1 MNTRTLSP
9 EDYWRAVVSRKWFVI
24 SAILVS
30 LSIAGVVCALM
41 PKIYQ
46 SATKMWFEGAK
57 IEESI
62 VSGPTPAGSG
72 YSPTLDDRVME
83 VRQFVMGR
91 KTLGQIAGE
100 FGLFGY
106 EKDHPD
112 ASESENAIRA
122 MRGSIKVE
130 PTKDKLFITLSFSN
144 EDPIIAR
151 DVTTRLSDLF
161 IEETLKDRE
170 RGVEAAEDFLGLE
183 LKHAKAELEVKEKII
198 SEFKQQHLG
207 ELPQQI
213 DANLR
218 KLDRLQDDMRS
229 QSEQAQN
236 LANRL
241 AQIDKSIKD
250 YEETGEIS
258 SDSPVGGSSKRNKDP
273 RLGRIKELER
283 RLVELSSI
291 YKETYPDLVQVKEE
305 IKKLREMTSAQY
317 RDLLPDSEGVE
328 EPAAGKKS
336 KRKAI
341 DPYHAELL
349 KQREEIVLE
358 LDAVKRHQAHIS
370 SEISQYE
377 RRVEHTPEREQK
389 LKTLERDYE
398 NLQKNYQSLLDKKL
412 SAGMQK
418 SLAQGR
424 KGAKF
429 SIVDPAYTP
438 VVPVVPNI
446 PLIMAAGLVLGC
458 ALGFGGAVGLEL
470 MGRGFRSA
478 EEVEL
483 TLGLPV
489 IASIPLYESAFG
501 GSMQTVRALSGKSR
515 NAAVLLPRYG
525 KQGESLEIS
534 GGLPVASVSKSRGA
548 NGKLND
554 PTPGLE
560 LVSMW
565 RPLSFVAEQYR
576 VAATRLELMTGDRK
590 STAIVVTSA
599 VMGEGKSSTALNLGY
614 VLAKDLDRRTIVIDC
629 DLKRPMQHIYAGVW
643 QQPGLAEVLRGTKVV
658 EDCLQRLGEA
668 GPWILTAGAVGDNP
682 LALSKMHQLADL
694 IAELKEKFD
703 YVIIDAP
710 PVLPLADMQVLASM
724 GDLLAYVVKASM
736 TGRDVVQKALRVIGD
751 TANVGII
758 LNGLDAHTTPYYMQQ
773 EYYREAHH
781 EQLK

>member
-1 MNTRTLSP
+1 MNMRTLSP
-9 EDYWRAVVSRKWFVI
+9 EDYWRAVVSRKWLVI

-30 LSIAGVVCALM
+30 LSIAGAVCALM
-41 PKIYQ
+41 PKVYQ

-57 IEESI
+57 IQESI
-62 VSGPTPAGSG
+62 VSGPNPAGMG

-106 EKDHPD
+106 ENDRPES
-112 ASESENAIRA
+112 AESENAIRA

-151 DVTTRLSDLF
+151 DVTSRLSDLF

-183 LKHAKAELEVKEKII
+183 LKHAKSELEAKEKII
-198 SEFKQQHLG
+198 SEFKQLHLG

-218 KLDRLQDDMRS
+218 KLDRLQEDMRS
-229 QSEQAQN
+229 QSEQSQS
-236 LANRL
+236 LASRL
-241 AQIDKSIKD
+241 VQIDKSIKD
-250 YEETGEIS
+250 YEETGEIG
-258 SDSPVGGSSKRNKDP
+258 SDSPVAGASKRNKDP

-283 RLVELSSI
+283 RLVELSSM

-305 IKKLREMTSAQY
+305 IRKLKEMTSAQY
-317 RDLLPDSEGVE
+317 RDLLPESDEVD
-328 EPAAGKKS
+328 EPIATKKS

-349 KQREEIVLE
+349 KQREDIVLE
-358 LDAVKRHQAHIS
+358 LDAVKRRQAHIS
-370 SEISQYE
+370 VEIAQYE
-377 RRVEHTPEREQK
+377 RRVERTPEREQK

-446 PLIMAAGLVLGC
+446 PIIMAAGLVLGC

-478 EEVEL
+478 EEVEI

-501 GSMQTVRALSGKSR
+501 GSMQTVRALS
-515 NAAVLLPRYG
+515 
-525 KQGESLEIS
+525 
-534 GGLPVASVSKSRGA
+534 KSRGSA
-548 NGKLND
+548 LMLPGNPQKGVEESVVGGLTATTLRSRGQNGQLHN

-643 QQPGLAEVLRGTKVV
+643 QHPGLVEVLRGTKIV
-658 EDCLQRLGEA
+658 EDCIQRVGES
-668 GPWILTAGAVGDNP
+668 GPWILPAGAVGDNP

-694 IAELKEKFD
+694 ITDLKERFD

-736 TGRDVVQKALRVIGD
+736 TGRDVVQKALKAIGD
-751 TANVGII
+751 TTNVGII

>member
-1 MNTRTLSP
+1 M
-9 EDYWRAVVSRKWFVI
+9 
-24 SAILVS
+24 
-30 LSIAGVVCALM
+30 
-41 PKIYQ
+41 
-46 SATKMWFEGAK
+46 
-57 IEESI
+57 
-62 VSGPTPAGSG
+62 
-72 YSPTLDDRVME
+72 
-83 VRQFVMGR
+83 
-91 KTLGQIAGE
+91 
-100 FGLFGY
+100 
-106 EKDHPD
+106 
-112 ASESENAIRA
+112 
-122 MRGSIKVE
+122 
-130 PTKDKLFITLSFSN
+130 
-144 EDPIIAR
+144 
-151 DVTTRLSDLF
+151 
-161 IEETLKDRE
+161 
-170 RGVEAAEDFLGLE
+170 
-183 LKHAKAELEVKEKII
+183 
-198 SEFKQQHLG
+198 
-207 ELPQQI
+207 
-213 DANLR
+213 
-218 KLDRLQDDMRS
+218 
-229 QSEQAQN
+229 
-236 LANRL
+236 
-241 AQIDKSIKD
+241 
-250 YEETGEIS
+250 
-258 SDSPVGGSSKRNKDP
+258 
-273 RLGRIKELER
+273 
-283 RLVELSSI
+283 

-305 IKKLREMTSAQY
+305 IRKLKEMTSAQY
-317 RDLLPDSEGVE
+317 RDLLPESDEAD
-328 EPAAGKKS
+328 EPIATKKS

-349 KQREEIVLE
+349 KQRDDIVLE
-358 LDAVKRHQAHIS
+358 LDAVKRRQGHIS
-370 SEISQYE
+370 SEIAQYE

-446 PLIMAAGLVLGC
+446 PIIMAAGLVLGC

-478 EEVEL
+478 EEVEV

-515 NAAVLLPRYG
+515 ASALLLPGGTQKGTDDAVGGALTTAAVR
-525 KQGESLEIS
+525 
-534 GGLPVASVSKSRGA
+534 SRGQ
-548 NGKLND
+548 NGQLHN

-643 QQPGLAEVLRGTKVV
+643 QHPGLVEVLRGTKVV
-658 EDCLQRLGEA
+658 EDCVQRLGESTA
-668 GPWILTAGAVGDNP
+668 LNLGYVLAKDLDRRTIVIDCDLKRPMQHIYAGVWQHPGLVEVLRGTKVVEDCVQRLGESGPWILPAGAVGDNP
-682 LALSKMHQLADL
+682 LALSKMHQLAEL
-694 IAELKEKFD
+694 ITDLKEKFD

-736 TGRDVVQKALRVIGD
+736 TGRDVVQKALKAIGD
-751 TANVGII
+751 TTNVGII

>member
-9 EDYWRAVVSRKWFVI
+9 EDYWRAVVSRKWLVI
-24 SAILVS
+24 SAVLVS
-30 LSIAGVVCALM
+30 LSLAGVVCALM
-41 PKIYQ
+41 AKVYQ
-46 SATKMWFEGAK
+46 SSTKMWFEGAK

-62 VSGPTPAGSG
+62 VSGPSPGGTYA
-72 YSPTLDDRVME
+72 PTLEDRVME

-106 EKDHPD
+106 DKDHPD
-112 ASESENAIRA
+112 AAGSENAIRA
-122 MRGSIKVE
+122 MRGSVKVE
-130 PTKDKLFITLSFSN
+130 PTKDKLFITLSFMN

-151 DVTTRLSDLF
+151 DVTSRLSDLF

-183 LKHAKAELEVKEKII
+183 LKHAKAELEIKEKII

-236 LANRL
+236 LVNRL
-241 AQIDKSIKD
+241 GQIDKSIKD
-250 YEETGEIS
+250 YEETGEV
-258 SDSPVGGSSKRNKDP
+258 SDSGGAVKRNKDP

-283 RLVELSSI
+283 RLVELSSM

-317 RDLLPDSEGVE
+317 RDLLPDTDTAE
-328 EPAAGKKS
+328 EPTVAKRS
-336 KRKAI
+336 RRKAI

-349 KQREEIVLE
+349 KQRDDIVLE
-358 LDAVKRHQAHIS
+358 LDSVKRRQAHIS
-370 SEISQYE
+370 VEISQYE
-377 RRVEHTPEREQK
+377 RRVEHTPEREQR

-438 VVPVVPNI
+438 LVPVVPNI
-446 PLIMAAGLVLGC
+446 PLIMLAGLGLGC

-478 EEVEL
+478 EEVEI

-501 GSMQTVRALSGKSR
+501 GTMQTVRALSGKTRASTL
-515 NAAVLLPRYG
+515 LLP
-525 KQGESLEIS
+525 GEEKPGEDRRIV
-534 GGLPVASVSKSRGA
+534 GGLPVTAATKHRLQ
-548 NGKLND
+548 NGQLHN

-614 VLAKDLDRRTIVIDC
+614 VLAKDLDRRTIIIDC

-643 QQPGLAEVLRGTKVV
+643 QQPGLAEVLRGTKVI
-658 EDCLQRLGEA
+658 EDCLQRLGDV

-682 LALSKMHQLADL
+682 LALSKMHQLANL
-694 IAELKEKFD
+694 ITELKEKFD

-724 GDLLAYVVKASM
+724 ADLLAYVVKASM
-736 TGRDVVQKALRVIGD
+736 TGRDVVQKALKAIGD
-751 TANVGII
+751 TTNVGII

>member
-9 EDYWRAVVSRKWFVI
+9 EDYWRAVVSRKWLVI
-24 SAILVS
+24 SAVLVS
-30 LSIAGVVCALM
+30 LSLAGVICALM
-41 PKIYQ
+41 AKVYQ
-46 SATKMWFEGAK
+46 SSTKMWFEGAK

-62 VSGPTPAGSG
+62 VSGPSPGGA
-72 YSPTLDDRVME
+72 YAPTLDDRVME

-112 ASESENAIRA
+112 AAVSENAIRA
-122 MRGSIKVE
+122 MRGSVKVE
-130 PTKDKLFITLSFSN
+130 PTKDKLFITLSFMN

-151 DVTTRLSDLF
+151 DVTSRLSDLF

-236 LANRL
+236 LVSRL
-241 AQIDKSIKD
+241 SQIDKSIKD
-250 YEETGEIS
+250 YEETGEIN
-258 SDSPVGGSSKRNKDP
+258 DSPTGGSTKRNKDP

-283 RLVELSSI
+283 RLVELSSM

-317 RDLLPDSEGVE
+317 RDLLPDSEGTE
-328 EPAAGKKS
+328 EPLTAKRS
-336 KRKAI
+336 KRKAL

-349 KQREEIVLE
+349 KQRDEIVLE
-358 LDAVKRHQAHIS
+358 LDSVKRRQAHIS
-370 SEISQYE
+370 MEISQYE
-377 RRVEHTPEREQK
+377 RRVEHTPEREQR

-438 VVPVVPNI
+438 LVPVVPNI
-446 PLIMAAGLVLGC
+446 PLIMVAGLGLGC
-458 ALGFGGAVGLEL
+458 VLGFGAAVGLEL

-478 EEVEL
+478 EEVEI

-501 GSMQTVRALSGKSR
+501 GTMQTVRALSGKSR
-515 NAAVLLPRYG
+515 TSTLLLPGQEKPDEDRRMV
-525 KQGESLEIS
+525 
-534 GGLPVASVSKSRGA
+534 GGLPVTAATKQRIQ
-548 NGKLND
+548 NGQLHN

-614 VLAKDLDRRTIVIDC
+614 VLAKDLDRRTIIIDC

-643 QQPGLAEVLRGTKVV
+643 QQPGLAEVLRGTKVI
-658 EDCLQRLGEA
+658 EDCLQRLGDV
-668 GPWILTAGAVGDNP
+668 GPWILTAGAVGENP

-694 IAELKEKFD
+694 ITELKEKFD

-724 GDLLAYVVKASM
+724 ADLLAYVVKASM
-736 TGRDVVQKALRVIGD
+736 TGRDVVQKALKAIGD
-751 TANVGII
+751 TSNVGII

>member
-9 EDYWRAVVSRKWFVI
+9 EDYWRAVVSRKWLVI

-41 PKIYQ
+41 PKTYM

-62 VSGPTPAGSG
+62 VSGPNPSGVGYTPS
-72 YSPTLDDRVME
+72 LDDRVME

-106 EKDHPD
+106 EKEHQD
-112 ASESENAIRA
+112 APESENAVRA

-130 PTKDKLFITLSFSN
+130 PTKDKLFITLSFSS

-151 DVTTRLSDLF
+151 DVTSRLSDLF

-218 KLDRLQDDMRS
+218 KLDRLQEDMRS
-229 QSEQAQN
+229 QGEQSQS

-241 AQIDKSIKD
+241 VQIDKSIKD
-250 YEETGEIS
+250 YEETGEVS
-258 SDSPVGGSSKRNKDP
+258 NDSLPGGSTKRSKDP

-283 RLVELSSI
+283 RLVELSSV
-291 YKETYPDLVQVKEE
+291 YKDTYPDLVQVKEE
-305 IKKLREMTSAQY
+305 IKRLKEMTSAQY
-317 RDLLPDSEGVE
+317 RDLLPESEE
-328 EPAAGKKS
+328 ADEPAGVKRT
-336 KRKAI
+336 KRKVI

-358 LDAVKRHQAHIS
+358 LDAVKRRQAHIS
-370 SEISQYE
+370 GEIAQYE

-478 EEVEL
+478 EEIEV

-501 GSMQTVRALSGKSR
+501 GSMQTVRALTGKSR
-515 NAAVLLPRYG
+515 ASALLPVSA
-525 KQGESLEIS
+525 KQGGEDHQVTGSLIATPGRIR
-534 GGLPVASVSKSRGA
+534 GG
-548 NGKLND
+548 NGQLHN

-643 QQPGLAEVLRGTKVV
+643 QHPGLVEVLRGTKAV
-658 EDCLQRLGEA
+658 EDCVQRLGEA
-668 GPWILTAGAVGDNP
+668 GPWILPAGAVGDNP

-736 TGRDVVQKALRVIGD
+736 TGRDVVQKALKAIGD
-751 TANVGII
+751 TTNVGII

>member
-9 EDYWRAVVSRKWFVI
+9 EDYWRAVVSRKWLVI

-30 LSIAGVVCALM
+30 LSIAGAVCALM
-41 PKIYQ
+41 PKMYQ

-62 VSGPTPAGSG
+62 VSGPNPAGI

-106 EKDHPD
+106 ERDHPEG
-112 ASESENAIRA
+112 AESENAVRA

-151 DVTTRLSDLF
+151 DVTSRLSDLF

-183 LKHAKAELEVKEKII
+183 LKHAKSELEAKEKVI
-198 SEFKQQHLG
+198 SEFKQLHLG

-218 KLDRLQDDMRS
+218 KLDRLQEDMRS
-229 QSEQAQN
+229 QSEQSQS
-236 LANRL
+236 LASRL
-241 AQIDKSIKD
+241 VQIDKSIKD
-250 YEETGEIS
+250 YEETGEIG
-258 SDSPVGGSSKRNKDP
+258 SDSPAGGASKRNKDP

-283 RLVELSSI
+283 RLVELSSM

-305 IKKLREMTSAQY
+305 IRKLKEMTSAQY
-317 RDLLPDSEGVE
+317 RDLLPESDEAD
-328 EPAAGKKS
+328 EPSATKKS

-349 KQREEIVLE
+349 KQREDIVLE
-358 LDAVKRHQAHIS
+358 LDAVKRRQAHIS

-446 PLIMAAGLVLGC
+446 PIIMAAGLVLGC

-478 EEVEL
+478 EEVEV

-501 GSMQTVRALSGKSR
+501 GSMQTVRALSGKNRAS
-515 NAAVLLPRYG
+515 ALLLPGNTQRSG
-525 KQGESLEIS
+525 DDTPMS
-534 GGLPVASVSKSRGA
+534 GGLTAPSIRGRGQ
-548 NGKLND
+548 NGQLHS

-643 QQPGLAEVLRGTKVV
+643 QHPGLVEVLRGTKVV
-658 EDCLQRLGEA
+658 EDCVQRLGES
-668 GPWILTAGAVGDNP
+668 GPWILPAGSVGDNP

-694 IAELKEKFD
+694 ITDLKEKFD

-736 TGRDVVQKALRVIGD
+736 TGRDVVQKALKAIGD
-751 TANVGII
+751 TTNVGVI

>member
-1 MNTRTLSP
+1 
-9 EDYWRAVVSRKWFVI
+9 
-24 SAILVS
+24 
-30 LSIAGVVCALM
+30 
-41 PKIYQ
+41 
-46 SATKMWFEGAK
+46 
-57 IEESI
+57 
-62 VSGPTPAGSG
+62 
-72 YSPTLDDRVME
+72 
-83 VRQFVMGR
+83 
-91 KTLGQIAGE
+91 
-100 FGLFGY
+100 
-106 EKDHPD
+106 
-112 ASESENAIRA
+112 
-122 MRGSIKVE
+122 
-130 PTKDKLFITLSFSN
+130 
-144 EDPIIAR
+144 
-151 DVTTRLSDLF
+151 
-161 IEETLKDRE
+161 
-170 RGVEAAEDFLGLE
+170 
-183 LKHAKAELEVKEKII
+183 
-198 SEFKQQHLG
+198 
-207 ELPQQI
+207 
-213 DANLR
+213 
-218 KLDRLQDDMRS
+218 
-229 QSEQAQN
+229 
-236 LANRL
+236 
-241 AQIDKSIKD
+241 
-250 YEETGEIS
+250 
-258 SDSPVGGSSKRNKDP
+258 
-273 RLGRIKELER
+273 
-283 RLVELSSI
+283 
-291 YKETYPDLVQVKEE
+291 
-305 IKKLREMTSAQY
+305 MTSAQY
-317 RDLLPDSEGVE
+317 RDLLPESDETD
-328 EPAAGKKS
+328 EPIANKKS

-349 KQREEIVLE
+349 KQREDIVLE
-358 LDAVKRHQAHIS
+358 LEAVKRRQAHIS

-446 PLIMAAGLVLGC
+446 PIIMAAGLALGC

-478 EEVEL
+478 EEVEV

-501 GSMQTVRALSGKSR
+501 GSMQTVRALSGKNRAS
-515 NAAVLLPRYG
+515 ALMLPSSNQKAG
-525 KQGESLEIS
+525 NDLDIAGSLAPS
-534 GGLPVASVSKSRGA
+534 ARSRGQ
-548 NGKLND
+548 NGQLHS

-643 QQPGLAEVLRGTKVV
+643 QHPGLVEVLRGTKVI
-658 EDCLQRLGEA
+658 EDCVQRLGES
-668 GPWILTAGAVGDNP
+668 GPWILPAGAVGDNP

-694 IAELKEKFD
+694 VTELKEKFD

-736 TGRDVVQKALRVIGD
+736 TGRDVVQKALKAIGD
-751 TANVGII
+751 TTNVGVI

>member
-9 EDYWRAVVSRKWFVI
+9 EDYWRAVVSRKWLVI

-30 LSIAGVVCALM
+30 LSIAGAVCALM
-41 PKIYQ
+41 PKMYQ

-62 VSGPTPAGSG
+62 VSGPNPAGI

-106 EKDHPD
+106 EKDHPEG
-112 ASESENAIRA
+112 AESENAVRA

-151 DVTTRLSDLF
+151 DVTSRLSDLF

-183 LKHAKAELEVKEKII
+183 LKHAKSELEAKEKVI
-198 SEFKQQHLG
+198 SEFKQLHLG

-218 KLDRLQDDMRS
+218 KLDRLQEDMRS
-229 QSEQAQN
+229 QSEQSQS
-236 LANRL
+236 LASRL
-241 AQIDKSIKD
+241 VQIDKSIKD
-250 YEETGEIS
+250 YEETGEIG
-258 SDSPVGGSSKRNKDP
+258 SDSPAGGASKRNKDP

-283 RLVELSSI
+283 RLVELSSM

-305 IKKLREMTSAQY
+305 IRKLKEMTSAQY
-317 RDLLPDSEGVE
+317 RDLLPESDEAD
-328 EPAAGKKS
+328 EPSATKKS

-349 KQREEIVLE
+349 KQREDIVLE
-358 LDAVKRHQAHIS
+358 LDAVKRRQAHIS

-446 PLIMAAGLVLGC
+446 PIIMAAGLVLGC

-478 EEVEL
+478 EEVEV

-501 GSMQTVRALSGKSR
+501 GSMQTVRALSGKNRAS
-515 NAAVLLPRYG
+515 ALLLPGNTQRSG
-525 KQGESLEIS
+525 DDTPMS
-534 GGLPVASVSKSRGA
+534 GGLTAPSIRGRGQ
-548 NGKLND
+548 NGQLHS

-643 QQPGLAEVLRGTKVV
+643 QHPGLVEVLRGTKVV
-658 EDCLQRLGEA
+658 EDCVQRLGES
-668 GPWILTAGAVGDNP
+668 GPWILPAGSVGDNP

-694 IAELKEKFD
+694 ITDLKEKFD

-736 TGRDVVQKALRVIGD
+736 TGRDVVQKALKAIGD
-751 TANVGII
+751 TTNVGVI

>member
-1 MNTRTLSP
+1 M
-9 EDYWRAVVSRKWFVI
+9 
-24 SAILVS
+24 
-30 LSIAGVVCALM
+30 
-41 PKIYQ
+41 
-46 SATKMWFEGAK
+46 
-57 IEESI
+57 
-62 VSGPTPAGSG
+62 SGPNPAGI

-106 EKDHPD
+106 EKDHPEG
-112 ASESENAIRA
+112 AESENAVRA

-151 DVTTRLSDLF
+151 DVTSRLSDLF

-183 LKHAKAELEVKEKII
+183 LKHAKSELEAKEKVI
-198 SEFKQQHLG
+198 SEFKQLHLG

-218 KLDRLQDDMRS
+218 KLDRLQEDMRS
-229 QSEQAQN
+229 QSEQSQS
-236 LANRL
+236 LASRL
-241 AQIDKSIKD
+241 VQIDKSIKD
-250 YEETGEIS
+250 YEETGEIG
-258 SDSPVGGSSKRNKDP
+258 SDSPAGGASKRNKDP

-283 RLVELSSI
+283 RLVELSSM

-305 IKKLREMTSAQY
+305 IRKLKEMTSAQY
-317 RDLLPDSEGVE
+317 RDLLPESDEAD
-328 EPAAGKKS
+328 EPSATKKS

-349 KQREEIVLE
+349 KQREDIVLE
-358 LDAVKRHQAHIS
+358 LDAVKRRQAHIS

-446 PLIMAAGLVLGC
+446 PIIMAAGLVLGC

-478 EEVEL
+478 EEVEV

-501 GSMQTVRALSGKSR
+501 GSMQTVRALSGKNRAS
-515 NAAVLLPRYG
+515 ALLLPGNTQRSG
-525 KQGESLEIS
+525 DDTPMS
-534 GGLPVASVSKSRGA
+534 GGLTAPSIRGRGQ
-548 NGKLND
+548 NGQLHS

-643 QQPGLAEVLRGTKVV
+643 QHPGLVEVLRGTKVV
-658 EDCLQRLGEA
+658 EDCVQRLGES
-668 GPWILTAGAVGDNP
+668 GPWILPAGAVGDSP

-694 IAELKEKFD
+694 ITDLKEKFD

-736 TGRDVVQKALRVIGD
+736 TGRDVVQKALKAIGD
-751 TANVGII
+751 TTNVGVI

>member
-9 EDYWRAVVSRKWFVI
+9 EDYWRAVVSRKWLVV

-30 LSIAGVVCALM
+30 LSIAGAVCALM
-41 PKIYQ
+41 PKMYQ

-62 VSGPTPAGSG
+62 VSGPNPAGI

-106 EKDHPD
+106 EKDHPEG
-112 ASESENAIRA
+112 AESENAVRA

-151 DVTTRLSDLF
+151 DVTSRLSDLF

-183 LKHAKAELEVKEKII
+183 LKHAKSELEAKEKVI
-198 SEFKQQHLG
+198 SEFKQLHLG

-218 KLDRLQDDMRS
+218 KLDRLQEDMRS
-229 QSEQAQN
+229 QSEQSQS
-236 LANRL
+236 LASRL
-241 AQIDKSIKD
+241 VQIDKSIKD
-250 YEETGEIS
+250 YEETGEIG
-258 SDSPVGGSSKRNKDP
+258 SDSPAGGASKRNKDP

-283 RLVELSSI
+283 RLVELSSM

-305 IKKLREMTSAQY
+305 IRKLKEMTSAQY
-317 RDLLPDSEGVE
+317 RDLLPESDEAD
-328 EPAAGKKS
+328 EPSATKKS

-349 KQREEIVLE
+349 KQREDIVLE
-358 LDAVKRHQAHIS
+358 LDAVKRRQAHIS

-446 PLIMAAGLVLGC
+446 PIIMAAGLVLGC

-478 EEVEL
+478 EEVEV

-501 GSMQTVRALSGKSR
+501 GSMQTVRALSGKNRAS
-515 NAAVLLPRYG
+515 ALLLPGNTQRSG
-525 KQGESLEIS
+525 DDTPMS
-534 GGLPVASVSKSRGA
+534 GGLTAPSIRGRGQ
-548 NGKLND
+548 NGQLHS

-643 QQPGLAEVLRGTKVV
+643 QHPGLVEVLRGTKVV
-658 EDCLQRLGEA
+658 EDCVQRLGES
-668 GPWILTAGAVGDNP
+668 GPWILPAGSVGDNP

-694 IAELKEKFD
+694 ITDLKEKFD

-736 TGRDVVQKALRVIGD
+736 TGRDVVQKALKAIGD
-751 TANVGII
+751 TTNVGVI

>member
-9 EDYWRAVVSRKWFVI
+9 EDYWRAVVSRKWLVI
-24 SAILVS
+24 SAVLVS

-41 PKIYQ
+41 PKVYQ

-62 VSGPTPAGSG
+62 VSGPNPAGGG
-72 YSPTLDDRVME
+72 YVPTLEDRVME

-122 MRGSIKVE
+122 MRGSVKVE
-130 PTKDKLFITLSFSN
+130 PTKDKLFITLSFLN

-151 DVTTRLSDLF
+151 DVTSRLSDLF

-241 AQIDKSIKD
+241 SQIDKSIKD
-250 YEETGEIS
+250 YEETGEV
-258 SDSPVGGSSKRNKDP
+258 SDSPAGGSLKRNKDP

-283 RLVELSSI
+283 RLVELSSM

-317 RDLLPDSEGVE
+317 RDLLPDSEGTE
-328 EPAAGKKS
+328 EPSGAKKS

-349 KQREEIVLE
+349 KQREDIVLE
-358 LDAVKRHQAHIS
+358 LEAVKRHQAHIS
-370 SEISQYE
+370 VEISQYE
-377 RRVEHTPEREQK
+377 RRVEHTPEREQR

-446 PLIMAAGLVLGC
+446 PLIMLAGLVLGC

-478 EEVEL
+478 EEVEI

-501 GSMQTVRALSGKSR
+501 GTMQTVRALSGKNRST
-515 NAAVLLPRYG
+515 ALLLPGHG
-525 KQGESLEIS
+525 KQDEDLKGA
-534 GGLPVASVSKSRGA
+534 GGLPTATVGKHKIQ
-548 NGKLND
+548 NGQLHN

-614 VLAKDLDRRTIVIDC
+614 VLAKDLDRKTIVIDC

-643 QQPGLAEVLRGTKVV
+643 QQPGLAEVLRGTRVV
-658 EDCLQRLGEA
+658 EDCLQRLGDV

-694 IAELKEKFD
+694 ITELKGKFD

-724 GDLLAYVVKASM
+724 ADLLAYVVKASM
-736 TGRDVVQKALRVIGD
+736 TGRDVVQKALKAIGD

>member
-1 MNTRTLSP
+1 MNMRTLSP
-9 EDYWRAVVSRKWFVI
+9 EDYWRAVVSRKWLVI
-24 SAILVS
+24 SAVLVS
-30 LSIAGVVCALM
+30 LSIAGVACALM
-41 PKIYQ
+41 AKVYQ
-46 SATKMWFEGAK
+46 SSTKMWFEGAK

-62 VSGPTPAGSG
+62 VSGPSPGGA
-72 YSPTLDDRVME
+72 YAPTLEDRVME

-112 ASESENAIRA
+112 AAGSENAIRA
-122 MRGSIKVE
+122 MRGSVKVE

-151 DVTTRLSDLF
+151 DVTSRLSDLF

-218 KLDRLQDDMRS
+218 KLDRLQDDRRS

-241 AQIDKSIKD
+241 SQVDKSIKD
-250 YEETGEIS
+250 YEETGEV
-258 SDSPVGGSSKRNKDP
+258 SDSPMGGSVKRNKDP

-283 RLVELSSI
+283 RLVELSSM

-317 RDLLPDSEGVE
+317 RDLLPDSEGTE
-328 EPAAGKKS
+328 EPSGAKKS

-349 KQREEIVLE
+349 KQREEILLE
-358 LDAVKRHQAHIS
+358 LDSVKRHQAHIS
-370 SEISQYE
+370 LEISQYE
-377 RRVEHTPEREQK
+377 RRVEHTPEREQR

-478 EEVEL
+478 EEIEV

-501 GSMQTVRALSGKSR
+501 GTMQTVRALSGKSR
-515 NAAVLLPRYG
+515 AATLLLPGQER
-525 KQGESLEIS
+525 QAEDPRMA
-534 GGLPVASVSKSRGA
+534 GGLPITAATKHRLQ
-548 NGKLND
+548 NGQFHN

-614 VLAKDLDRRTIVIDC
+614 VLAKDLDRRTIIIDC

-643 QQPGLAEVLRGTKVV
+643 QQPGLAEVLRGTKVM
-658 EDCLQRLGEA
+658 EDCLQRLGDV

-694 IAELKEKFD
+694 ITELKEKFD

-724 GDLLAYVVKASM
+724 ADLLAYVVKASM
-736 TGRDVVQKALRVIGD
+736 TGRDVVQKALKAIGD
-751 TANVGII
+751 TTNVGII

>member
-1 MNTRTLSP
+1 M
-9 EDYWRAVVSRKWFVI
+9 
-24 SAILVS
+24 
-30 LSIAGVVCALM
+30 
-41 PKIYQ
+41 
-46 SATKMWFEGAK
+46 
-57 IEESI
+57 
-62 VSGPTPAGSG
+62 SGPNPAGI

-106 EKDHPD
+106 EKDHPEG
-112 ASESENAIRA
+112 AESENAVRA

-151 DVTTRLSDLF
+151 DVTSRLSDLF

-183 LKHAKAELEVKEKII
+183 LKHAKSELEAKEKVI
-198 SEFKQQHLG
+198 SEFKQLHLG

-218 KLDRLQDDMRS
+218 KLDRLQEDMRS
-229 QSEQAQN
+229 QSEQSQS
-236 LANRL
+236 LASRL
-241 AQIDKSIKD
+241 VQIDKSIKD
-250 YEETGEIS
+250 YEETGEIG
-258 SDSPVGGSSKRNKDP
+258 SDSPAGGASKRNKDP

-283 RLVELSSI
+283 RLVELSSM

-305 IKKLREMTSAQY
+305 IRKLKEMTSAQY
-317 RDLLPDSEGVE
+317 RDLLPESDEAD
-328 EPAAGKKS
+328 EPSATKKS

-349 KQREEIVLE
+349 KQREDIVLE
-358 LDAVKRHQAHIS
+358 LDAVKRRQAHIS

-446 PLIMAAGLVLGC
+446 PIIMAAGLVLGC

-478 EEVEL
+478 EEVEV

-501 GSMQTVRALSGKSR
+501 GSMQTVRALSGKNRAS
-515 NAAVLLPRYG
+515 ALLLPGNTQRSG
-525 KQGESLEIS
+525 DDTPMS
-534 GGLPVASVSKSRGA
+534 GGLTAPSIRGRGQ
-548 NGKLND
+548 NGQLHS

-643 QQPGLAEVLRGTKVV
+643 QHPGLVEVLRGTKVV
-658 EDCLQRLGEA
+658 EDCVQRLGES
-668 GPWILTAGAVGDNP
+668 GPWILPAGSVGDNP

-694 IAELKEKFD
+694 ITDLKEKFD

-736 TGRDVVQKALRVIGD
+736 TGRDVVQKALKAIGD
-751 TANVGII
+751 TTNVGVI

>member
-9 EDYWRAVVSRKWFVI
+9 EDYWRAVVSRKWLVI
-24 SAILVS
+24 SSILVT

-62 VSGPTPAGSG
+62 VSGPNPAGG
-72 YSPTLDDRVME
+72 LYAPTLDDRVME

-100 FGLFGY
+100 FGLFGF

-112 ASESENAIRA
+112 AAESENAVRA
-122 MRGSIKVE
+122 MRGAIKVE

-151 DVTTRLSDLF
+151 DVTSRLSDLF

-198 SEFKQQHLG
+198 SEFKQLHLG

-241 AQIDKSIKD
+241 LQIDKSIKD
-250 YEETGEIS
+250 YEETGEVS
-258 SDSPVGGSSKRNKDP
+258 SESPAGGSSKRSKDP

-283 RLVELSSI
+283 RLVELSSM

-305 IKKLREMTSAQY
+305 IKKLKEMTSGQY
-317 RDLLPDSEGVE
+317 RDLLPDSEATD
-328 EPAAGKKS
+328 EPVSGKKS
-336 KRKAI
+336 KRKVI

-349 KQREEIVLE
+349 RQRDEIVLE
-358 LDAVKRHQAHIS
+358 LDAVKRHQAQIS
-370 SEISQYE
+370 GQISQYE

-418 SLAQGR
+418 SLAHGR

-478 EEVEL
+478 EEVEI

-501 GSMQTVRALSGKSR
+501 GSMQAVRALSGKSR
-515 NAAVLLPRYG
+515 TSALLLPG
-525 KQGESLEIS
+525 NEKQGEDLRIS
-534 GGLPVASVSKSRGA
+534 GGLIATSVKHRGQ
-548 NGKLND
+548 NGQLHN

-643 QQPGLAEVLRGTKVV
+643 QQPGLAEVLRGSKVV

-694 IAELKEKFD
+694 IVELKEKFD

-736 TGRDVVQKALRVIGD
+736 TGRDVVQKALKAIGD

>member
-1 MNTRTLSP
+1 MNMRTLSP
-9 EDYWRAVVSRKWFVI
+9 EDYWRAVVSRKWLVI
-24 SAILVS
+24 SAVLVS
-30 LSIAGVVCALM
+30 LSIAGVICALM
-41 PKIYQ
+41 PKVYQ

-62 VSGPTPAGSG
+62 VSGPNPGAA
-72 YSPTLDDRVME
+72 YAPTLEDRVME

-106 EKDHPD
+106 DKDRPD
-112 ASESENAIRA
+112 ASQSENAIRA

-151 DVTTRLSDLF
+151 DVTSRLSDLF

-229 QSEQAQN
+229 QSEQVQN
-236 LANRL
+236 LVNRL
-241 AQIDKSIKD
+241 SQIDKNIKD
-250 YEETGEIS
+250 YEETGEV
-258 SDSPVGGSSKRNKDP
+258 SDSLTGGISKRNKDP

-283 RLVELSSI
+283 RLVELSSM

-305 IKKLREMTSAQY
+305 IRKLKEMTSAQY
-317 RDLLPDSEGVE
+317 RDLLPDSDGAE
-328 EPAAGKKS
+328 EPSGIRRS
-336 KRKAI
+336 KRKAL

-349 KQREEIVLE
+349 KQREDILLE
-358 LDAVKRHQAHIS
+358 LDSVKRHQAHIS
-370 SEISQYE
+370 LEISQYE

-446 PLIMAAGLVLGC
+446 PLIMMAGLALGC

-478 EEVEL
+478 EEVEI

-501 GSMQTVRALSGKSR
+501 GTMQTVRALSTKNRTSTM
-515 NAAVLLPRYG
+515 LLPGHG
-525 KQGESLEIS
+525 KQGEDLHIT
-534 GGLPVASVSKSRGA
+534 GGTPALRTGNRIP
-548 NGKLND
+548 NGQLHH

-614 VLAKDLDRRTIVIDC
+614 VLAKDLDRKTLVIDC
-629 DLKRPMQHIYAGVW
+629 DLKRPMQHIYSGVW

-658 EDCLQRLGEA
+658 EDCLQRLGEV
-668 GPWILTAGAVGDNP
+668 GPWILTAGVVGENP

-694 IAELKEKFD
+694 ITDLKEKFD

-724 GDLLAYVVKASM
+724 ADLLAYVVKASM
-736 TGRDVVQKALRVIGD
+736 TGRDVVQKALKVIGD

-773 EYYREAHH
+773 EYYRETHH

>member
-1 MNTRTLSP
+1 MNTRTLAP
-9 EDYWRAVVSRKWFVI
+9 EDYWRAVVRRKWLVI
-24 SAILVS
+24 TAIVVS
-30 LSIAGVVCALM
+30 LSIAGAVCALM
-41 PKIYQ
+41 PKVYQ

-62 VSGPTPAGSG
+62 VSGPNPAGMA
-72 YSPTLDDRVME
+72 YAPTLDDRVME

-106 EKDHPD
+106 EKDRPD
-112 ASESENAIRA
+112 ASQSENAIRA
-122 MRGSIKVE
+122 MRGSVKVE

-144 EDPIIAR
+144 EDPIVAR
-151 DVTTRLSDLF
+151 DVTSRLSDLF

-183 LKHAKAELEVKEKII
+183 LKHAKSELEAKEKII
-198 SEFKQQHLG
+198 SEFKQSHLG

-218 KLDRLQDDMRS
+218 KLDRLQEDMRS
-229 QSEQAQN
+229 QTEQSQS
-236 LANRL
+236 LASRL
-241 AQIDKSIKD
+241 VQIDKSIKD
-250 YEETGEIS
+250 YEETGEIG
-258 SDSPVGGSSKRNKDP
+258 SDSPVGGTSKRNKDP

-283 RLVELSSI
+283 RLVELSSM

-305 IKKLREMTSAQY
+305 IRKLKEMTSAQY
-317 RDLLPDSEGVE
+317 RDLLPESDETD
-328 EPAAGKKS
+328 EPIANKKS

-349 KQREEIVLE
+349 KQREDIVLE
-358 LDAVKRHQAHIS
+358 LEAVKRRQAHIS

-446 PLIMAAGLVLGC
+446 PIIMAAGLALGC

-478 EEVEL
+478 EEVEV

-501 GSMQTVRALSGKSR
+501 GSMQTVRALSGKNRAS
-515 NAAVLLPRYG
+515 ALMLPSSNQKAG
-525 KQGESLEIS
+525 NDLDIAGSLAPS
-534 GGLPVASVSKSRGA
+534 ARSRGQ
-548 NGKLND
+548 NGQLHS

-643 QQPGLAEVLRGTKVV
+643 QHPGLVEVLRGTKVI
-658 EDCLQRLGEA
+658 EDCVQRLGES
-668 GPWILTAGAVGDNP
+668 GPWILPAGAVGDNP

-694 IAELKEKFD
+694 VTELKEKFD

-736 TGRDVVQKALRVIGD
+736 TGRDVVQKALKAIGD
-751 TANVGII
+751 TTNVGVI

>member
-9 EDYWRAVVSRKWFVI
+9 EDYWRAVVSRKWLVI

-30 LSIAGVVCALM
+30 LSIAGAVCALM
-41 PKIYQ
+41 PKTYQ

-62 VSGPTPAGSG
+62 VSGPNPAGMG
-72 YSPTLDDRVME
+72 YAPTLDDRVME

-106 EKDHPD
+106 EKDRPD
-112 ASESENAIRA
+112 GVDSENAVRA

-151 DVTTRLSDLF
+151 DVTSRLSDLF

-183 LKHAKAELEVKEKII
+183 LKHAKSELEAKEKII
-198 SEFKQQHLG
+198 SEFKQLHLG

-218 KLDRLQDDMRS
+218 KLDRLQEDMRS
-229 QSEQAQN
+229 QSEQSQS
-236 LANRL
+236 LSSRL
-241 AQIDKSIKD
+241 IQIDKSIKD
-250 YEETGEIS
+250 YEETGEIG
-258 SDSPVGGSSKRNKDP
+258 SDSPVGASKRNKDP

-283 RLVELSSI
+283 RLVELSSM

-305 IKKLREMTSAQY
+305 IRKLKEMTSAQY
-317 RDLLPDSEGVE
+317 RDLLPESDEAD
-328 EPAAGKKS
+328 EPIANKKS
-336 KRKAI
+336 KRRAI

-349 KQREEIVLE
+349 KQREDIVLE
-358 LDAVKRHQAHIS
+358 LDALKRRQAHIS

-446 PLIMAAGLVLGC
+446 PIIMAAGLVLGC

-478 EEVEL
+478 EEVEV

-501 GSMQTVRALSGKSR
+501 GSMQTVRALSGKNRAS
-515 NAAVLLPRYG
+515 ALLLPG
-525 KQGESLEIS
+525 SAQKGDDNI
-534 GGLPVASVSKSRGA
+534 PVAGSLAATTGKGRGQ
-548 NGKLND
+548 NGQLHS

-643 QQPGLAEVLRGTKVV
+643 QHPGLVEVLRGTKAV
-658 EDCLQRLGEA
+658 EDCVQRLGEA
-668 GPWILTAGAVGDNP
+668 GPWILPAGAVGDNP

-694 IAELKEKFD
+694 ITDLKERFD

-736 TGRDVVQKALRVIGD
+736 TGRDVVQKALKAIGD
-751 TANVGII
+751 TTNVGVI
-758 LNGLDAHTTPYYMQQ
+758 LNGLDAHATPYYMQQ

>member
-1 MNTRTLSP
+1 
-9 EDYWRAVVSRKWFVI
+9 
-24 SAILVS
+24 
-30 LSIAGVVCALM
+30 M
-41 PKIYQ
+41 PKMYQ

-62 VSGPTPAGSG
+62 VSGPNPAGI

-106 EKDHPD
+106 EKDHPEG
-112 ASESENAIRA
+112 AESENAVRA

-151 DVTTRLSDLF
+151 DVTSRLSDLF

-183 LKHAKAELEVKEKII
+183 LKHAKSELEAKEKVI
-198 SEFKQQHLG
+198 SEFKQLHLG

-218 KLDRLQDDMRS
+218 KLDRLQEDMRS
-229 QSEQAQN
+229 QSEQSQS
-236 LANRL
+236 LASRL
-241 AQIDKSIKD
+241 VQIDKSIKD
-250 YEETGEIS
+250 YEETGEIG
-258 SDSPVGGSSKRNKDP
+258 SDSPAGGASKRNKDP

-283 RLVELSSI
+283 RLVELSSM

-305 IKKLREMTSAQY
+305 IRKLKEMTSAQY
-317 RDLLPDSEGVE
+317 RDLLPESDEAD
-328 EPAAGKKS
+328 EPSATKKS

-349 KQREEIVLE
+349 KQREDIVLE
-358 LDAVKRHQAHIS
+358 LDAVKRRQAHIS

-446 PLIMAAGLVLGC
+446 PIIMAAGLVLGC

-478 EEVEL
+478 EEVEV

-501 GSMQTVRALSGKSR
+501 GSMQTVRALSGKNRAS
-515 NAAVLLPRYG
+515 ALLLPGNTQRSG
-525 KQGESLEIS
+525 DDTPMS
-534 GGLPVASVSKSRGA
+534 GGLTAPSIRGRGQ
-548 NGKLND
+548 NGQLHS

-643 QQPGLAEVLRGTKVV
+643 QHPGLVEVLRGTKVV
-658 EDCLQRLGEA
+658 EDCVQRLGES
-668 GPWILTAGAVGDNP
+668 GPWILPAGSVGDNP

-694 IAELKEKFD
+694 ITDLKEKFD

-736 TGRDVVQKALRVIGD
+736 TGRDVVQKALKAIGD
-751 TANVGII
+751 TTNVGVI

>member
-9 EDYWRAVVSRKWFVI
+9 EDYWRAVVSRKWLVI

-30 LSIAGVVCALM
+30 LSIAGAVCALM
-41 PKIYQ
+41 PKTYQ

-62 VSGPTPAGSG
+62 VSGPNPAGMG
-72 YSPTLDDRVME
+72 YAPTLDDRVME

-106 EKDHPD
+106 EKDRPD
-112 ASESENAIRA
+112 GVDSENAVRA

-151 DVTTRLSDLF
+151 DVTSRLSDLF

-183 LKHAKAELEVKEKII
+183 LKHAKSELEAKEKII
-198 SEFKQQHLG
+198 SEFKQLHLG

-218 KLDRLQDDMRS
+218 KLDRLQEDMRS
-229 QSEQAQN
+229 QSEQSQS
-236 LANRL
+236 LSSRL
-241 AQIDKSIKD
+241 IQIDKSIKD
-250 YEETGEIS
+250 YEETGEIG
-258 SDSPVGGSSKRNKDP
+258 SDSPIGGASKRNKDP

-283 RLVELSSI
+283 RLVELSSM

-305 IKKLREMTSAQY
+305 IRKLKEMTSAQY
-317 RDLLPDSEGVE
+317 RDLLPESDEAD
-328 EPAAGKKS
+328 EPIANKKS
-336 KRKAI
+336 KRRAI

-349 KQREEIVLE
+349 KQREDIVLE
-358 LDAVKRHQAHIS
+358 LDALKRRQAHIS

-446 PLIMAAGLVLGC
+446 PIIMAAGLVLGC

-478 EEVEL
+478 EEVEV

-501 GSMQTVRALSGKSR
+501 GSMQTVRALSGKNRAS
-515 NAAVLLPRYG
+515 ALLLPG
-525 KQGESLEIS
+525 SAQKGDDNI
-534 GGLPVASVSKSRGA
+534 PVAGSLAATTGKGRGQ
-548 NGKLND
+548 NGQLHS

-643 QQPGLAEVLRGTKVV
+643 QHPGLVEVLRGTKAV
-658 EDCLQRLGEA
+658 EDCVQRLGEA
-668 GPWILTAGAVGDNP
+668 GPWILPAGAVGDNP

-694 IAELKEKFD
+694 ITDLKERFD

-736 TGRDVVQKALRVIGD
+736 TGRDVVQKALKAIGD
-751 TANVGII
+751 TTNVGVI

>member
-9 EDYWRAVVSRKWFVI
+9 EDYWRAVVSRKWLVI

-30 LSIAGVVCALM
+30 LSIAGAVCALM
-41 PKIYQ
+41 PKLYQ
-46 SATKMWFEGAK
+46 STTKMWFEGAK

-62 VSGPTPAGSG
+62 VSGPNPAGMG

-106 EKDHPD
+106 EKDRPD
-112 ASESENAIRA
+112 GAESENAIRA

-151 DVTTRLSDLF
+151 DVTARLSDLF

-183 LKHAKAELEVKEKII
+183 LKHAKSELEAKEKII
-198 SEFKQQHLG
+198 SEFKQLHLG

-218 KLDRLQDDMRS
+218 KLDRLQEDMRS
-229 QSEQAQN
+229 QSEQSQS
-236 LANRL
+236 LASRL
-241 AQIDKSIKD
+241 VQIDKSIKD
-250 YEETGEIS
+250 YEETGEIG
-258 SDSPVGGSSKRNKDP
+258 SDSPIGGASKRNKDP

-283 RLVELSSI
+283 RLVELSSM

-305 IKKLREMTSAQY
+305 IRKLKEMTSAQY
-317 RDLLPDSEGVE
+317 RDLLPESDEVD
-328 EPAAGKKS
+328 EPLTTKKS

-349 KQREEIVLE
+349 KQRDDIVLE
-358 LDAVKRHQAHIS
+358 LDSVKRRQTHIS
-370 SEISQYE
+370 SEIAQYE

-446 PLIMAAGLVLGC
+446 PIIMAAGLLLGC

-478 EEVEL
+478 EEVEV

-515 NAAVLLPRYG
+515 ASALLLPGSTQKSIDDAVTAATVR
-525 KQGESLEIS
+525 
-534 GGLPVASVSKSRGA
+534 SRGQ
-548 NGKLND
+548 NGQLHN

-643 QQPGLAEVLRGTKVV
+643 QHPGLVEVLRGTKVV
-658 EDCLQRLGEA
+658 EDCVQRLGES
-668 GPWILTAGAVGDNP
+668 GPWILPAGAVGDNP
-682 LALSKMHQLADL
+682 PRALK
-694 IAELKEKFD
+694 
-703 YVIIDAP
+703 DAP
-710 PVLPLADMQVLASM
+710 V
-724 GDLLAYVVKASM
+724 
-736 TGRDVVQKALRVIGD
+736 GRPD
-751 TANVGII
+751 
-758 LNGLDAHTTPYYMQQ
+758 Y
-773 EYYREAHH
+773 
-781 EQLK
+781 

>member
-9 EDYWRAVVSRKWFVI
+9 EDYWRAVVSRKWLVI
-24 SAILVS
+24 SAVLVS

-41 PKIYQ
+41 PKVYQ

-62 VSGPTPAGSG
+62 VSGPNPAGG
-72 YSPTLDDRVME
+72 AYAPTLEDRVME

-112 ASESENAIRA
+112 AAESENAIRA
-122 MRGSIKVE
+122 MRGSVKVE
-130 PTKDKLFITLSFSN
+130 PTKDKLFITLSFLN

-151 DVTTRLSDLF
+151 DVTSRLSDLF

-183 LKHAKAELEVKEKII
+183 LKHAKVELEVKEKII

-241 AQIDKSIKD
+241 IQIDKSIKD

-258 SDSPVGGSSKRNKDP
+258 DSPAGGSSKRNKDP

-283 RLVELSSI
+283 RLVELSSM

-305 IKKLREMTSAQY
+305 IRKLKEMTSAQY
-317 RDLLPDSEGVE
+317 RDLLPDSEGTD
-328 EPAAGKKS
+328 EPVGSKKS
-336 KRKAI
+336 KRKAL

-349 KQREEIVLE
+349 KQKEDIVLE
-358 LDAVKRHQAHIS
+358 LDSVKRHQAHIS

-377 RRVEHTPEREQK
+377 RRVEHTPEREQR

-446 PLIMAAGLVLGC
+446 PLIMLGGLALGC
-458 ALGFGGAVGLEL
+458 VLGFGGAVGLEL

-478 EEVEL
+478 EEVEI

-501 GSMQTVRALSGKSR
+501 GTMQTVRALSTKHRASTL
-515 NAAVLLPRYG
+515 LLPGHG
-525 KQGESLEIS
+525 KPGEDPHIVGGAPAIRS
-534 GGLPVASVSKSRGA
+534 GNKIQ
-548 NGKLND
+548 NGQLHN

-629 DLKRPMQHIYAGVW
+629 DLKRPMQHIYSGVW

-658 EDCLQRLGEA
+658 EDCLQRLGEV

-694 IAELKEKFD
+694 ITDLKEKFD

-724 GDLLAYVVKASM
+724 ADLLAYVVKASM
-736 TGRDVVQKALRVIGD
+736 TGRDVVQKALKVIGD

>member
-1 MNTRTLSP
+1 MNTRTLAP
-9 EDYWRAVVSRKWFVI
+9 EDYWRAVVRRKWLVI
-24 SAILVS
+24 TAIVVS
-30 LSIAGVVCALM
+30 LSIAGAVCALM
-41 PKIYQ
+41 PKVYQ

-62 VSGPTPAGSG
+62 VSGPNPAGMA
-72 YSPTLDDRVME
+72 YAPTLDDRVME

-106 EKDHPD
+106 EKDRPD
-112 ASESENAIRA
+112 ASQSENAIRA
-122 MRGSIKVE
+122 MRGSVKVE

-144 EDPIIAR
+144 EDPIVAR
-151 DVTTRLSDLF
+151 DVTSRLSDLF

-183 LKHAKAELEVKEKII
+183 LKHAKSELEAKEKII
-198 SEFKQQHLG
+198 SEFKQSHLG

-218 KLDRLQDDMRS
+218 KLDRLQEDMRS
-229 QSEQAQN
+229 QTEQSQS
-236 LANRL
+236 LASRL
-241 AQIDKSIKD
+241 VQIDKSIKD
-250 YEETGEIS
+250 YEETGEIG
-258 SDSPVGGSSKRNKDP
+258 SDSTVGGTSKRNKDP

-283 RLVELSSI
+283 RLVELSSM

-305 IKKLREMTSAQY
+305 IRKLKEMTSAQY
-317 RDLLPDSEGVE
+317 RDLLPESDETD
-328 EPAAGKKS
+328 EPIANKKS

-349 KQREEIVLE
+349 KQREDIVLE
-358 LDAVKRHQAHIS
+358 LEAVKRRQAHIS

-446 PLIMAAGLVLGC
+446 PIIMAAGLVLGC

-478 EEVEL
+478 EEVEV

-501 GSMQTVRALSGKSR
+501 GSMQTVRALSGKNRAS
-515 NAAVLLPRYG
+515 ALLLPSSNQKAG
-525 KQGESLEIS
+525 NDLDIAGSLAPS
-534 GGLPVASVSKSRGA
+534 ARSRGQ
-548 NGKLND
+548 NGQLHS

-643 QQPGLAEVLRGTKVV
+643 QHPGLVEVLRGTKVI
-658 EDCLQRLGEA
+658 EDCVQRLGES
-668 GPWILTAGAVGDNP
+668 GPWILPAGAVGDNP

-694 IAELKEKFD
+694 VTELKEKFD

-736 TGRDVVQKALRVIGD
+736 TGRDVVQKALKAIGD
-751 TANVGII
+751 TTNVGVI

>member
-1 MNTRTLSP
+1 M
-9 EDYWRAVVSRKWFVI
+9 Y
-24 SAILVS
+24 
-30 LSIAGVVCALM
+30 
-41 PKIYQ
+41 
-46 SATKMWFEGAK
+46 
-57 IEESI
+57 
-62 VSGPTPAGSG
+62 
-72 YSPTLDDRVME
+72 
-83 VRQFVMGR
+83 
-91 KTLGQIAGE
+91 
-100 FGLFGY
+100 
-106 EKDHPD
+106 KD
-112 ASESENAIRA
+112 
-122 MRGSIKVE
+122 
-130 PTKDKLFITLSFSN
+130 
-144 EDPIIAR
+144 
-151 DVTTRLSDLF
+151 
-161 IEETLKDRE
+161 
-170 RGVEAAEDFLGLE
+170 
-183 LKHAKAELEVKEKII
+183 
-198 SEFKQQHLG
+198 
-207 ELPQQI
+207 
-213 DANLR
+213 
-218 KLDRLQDDMRS
+218 
-229 QSEQAQN
+229 
-236 LANRL
+236 
-241 AQIDKSIKD
+241 
-250 YEETGEIS
+250 
-258 SDSPVGGSSKRNKDP
+258 
-273 RLGRIKELER
+273 
-283 RLVELSSI
+283 
-291 YKETYPDLVQVKEE
+291 TYPDLVQVKEE
-305 IKKLREMTSAQY
+305 IRKLKEMTSAQY
-317 RDLLPDSEGVE
+317 RDLLPDSEADD
-328 EPAAGKKS
+328 EPVAAKKS

-341 DPYHAELL
+341 DPYHADLL
-349 KQREEIVLE
+349 KQREDIVLE
-358 LDAVKRHQAHIS
+358 LDAVKRRQSHIAG
-370 SEISQYE
+370 EISQYE
-377 RRVEHTPEREQK
+377 RRVEHTPEREQR

-412 SAGMQK
+412 TAGMQK

-446 PLIMAAGLVLGC
+446 PLILAAGLVLGC

-478 EEVEL
+478 EEIEI

-501 GSMQTVRALSGKSR
+501 GAMQTVRALSGKSR
-515 NAAVLLPRYG
+515 ASSLMLPG
-525 KQGESLEIS
+525 GVKQG
-534 GGLPVASVSKSRGA
+534 GDDAPVVAGLPASSGRQRGQ
-548 NGKLND
+548 NGQLHN

-643 QQPGLAEVLRGTKVV
+643 QHPGLVEVLRGTKAI
-658 EDCLQRLGEA
+658 EDCVQRLGES
-668 GPWILTAGAVGDNP
+668 GPWILPAGSVGDNP
-682 LALSKMHQLADL
+682 VGLSKMHQLADL
-694 IAELKEKFD
+694 VAELKEKFD

-736 TGRDVVQKALRVIGD
+736 TGRDVVQKALKALGEN
-751 TANVGII
+751 ANIGII

>member
-1 MNTRTLSP
+1 
-9 EDYWRAVVSRKWFVI
+9 
-24 SAILVS
+24 
-30 LSIAGVVCALM
+30 
-41 PKIYQ
+41 
-46 SATKMWFEGAK
+46 
-57 IEESI
+57 
-62 VSGPTPAGSG
+62 
-72 YSPTLDDRVME
+72 ME

-106 EKDHPD
+106 EKDLPD
-112 ASESENAIRA
+112 AAQSENAIRA
-122 MRGSIKVE
+122 MRGSIKVD
-130 PTKDKLFITLSFSN
+130 PTKDKLFITLSFLN
-144 EDPIIAR
+144 EDPIVAR
-151 DVTTRLSDLF
+151 DVASRLSDLF

-183 LKHAKAELEVKEKII
+183 LKHAKADLEAKEKII

-218 KLDRLQDDMRS
+218 KLDRLQDDMKS

-241 AQIDKSIKD
+241 VQIDKSIKD
-250 YEETGEIS
+250 YEETGEV
-258 SDSPVGGSSKRNKDP
+258 SDSPGNSPKRNKDP
-273 RLGRIKELER
+273 RLARIKELER
-283 RLVELSSI
+283 RLVELSST

-317 RDLLPDSEGVE
+317 RDLLPDNETGDE
-328 EPAAGKKS
+328 LPAEKKF
-336 KRKAI
+336 KRKVI

-349 KQREEIVLE
+349 KQREDVILE
-358 LDAVKRHQAHIS
+358 MDAVKRRQAHIS
-370 SEISQYE
+370 MEMSQYE
-377 RRVEHTPEREQK
+377 RRVERTPEREQK
-389 LKTLERDYE
+389 LKTLERDYD

-429 SIVDPAYTP
+429 SVVDPAYTP

-446 PLIMAAGLVLGC
+446 PLIMLAGLALGC

-478 EEVEL
+478 EEVEI

-501 GSMQTVRALSGKSR
+501 GTMQTVRALSQKNRSS
-515 NAAVLLPRYG
+515 ALLLSGQNR
-525 KQGESLEIS
+525 QDEDFQMA
-534 GGLPVASVSKSRGA
+534 GGLPIATT
-548 NGKLND
+548 GKHRSQSGQLHN

-576 VAATRLELMTGDRK
+576 VAATRLELMTGERK

-614 VLAKDLDRRTIVIDC
+614 VLAKDLDRRTVVIDC

-658 EDCLQRLGEA
+658 EDCMQRLGEV
-668 GPWILTAGAVGDNP
+668 GPWILTAGGVGDNP

-694 IAELKEKFD
+694 ISELKENFD

-710 PVLPLADMQVLASM
+710 PVLPLADMHVLASM
-724 GDLLAYVVKASM
+724 ADVLAYVVKASM
-736 TGRDVVQKALRVIGD
+736 TGRDVVQKALKAIGD
-751 TANVGII
+751 TAHVGII